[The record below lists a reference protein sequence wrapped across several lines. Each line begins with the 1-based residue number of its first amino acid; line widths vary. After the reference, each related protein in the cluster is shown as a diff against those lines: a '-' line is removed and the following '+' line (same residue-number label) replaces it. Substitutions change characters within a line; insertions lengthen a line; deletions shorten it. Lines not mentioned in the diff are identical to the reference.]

1 MLKIQLVDVQKHPA
15 HISQQNAHKLIKLK
29 DCIYIL
35 NNLRTSSNTDAII
48 RWHLGGEGPLFI
60 GIQQQLL
67 LLLIIGCGLQVSRGD
82 LLRIVKRWFLL
93 MDDARC

>member
-1 MLKIQLVDVQKHPA
+1 MLKIQLIDVQKHSA

-48 RWHLGGEGPLFI
+48 R
-60 GIQQQLL
+60 
-67 LLLIIGCGLQVSRGD
+67 
-82 LLRIVKRWFLL
+82 
-93 MDDARC
+93 